1 MPTFQLQPTLLKGSL
16 EVFSEDFEKEYLSD
30 ARHTATAQI
39 GVWCPPT
46 IPKPG
51 DKNRSSVQTGESD
64 AYDQDDRIFAC
75 SGPGV
80 KHCHDAGIRLPTRIC
95 PLRRRLLSHS
105 LMKSFAVGGVP

>member
-1 MPTFQLQPTLLKGSL
+1 MFRLQPTLSRSSL
-16 EVFSEDFEKEYLSD
+16 EAFSEGFEKEYLSD

-64 AYDQDDRIFAC
+64 GYDQDDRIFAC

-105 LMKSFAVGGVP
+105 LMKRFAVGGVL